1 MEINRKSE
9 YVVLAIIMISLMVS
23 IFIFVVFKDSNKIL
37 TIIATALLTL
47 SIAVGLWSQSFSK
60 IEPLGFSQFLMIITL
75 TCVISSM
82 YIANYF
88 GAENPAIIGI
98 AVGALVPKV
107 LNKNLPK
114 IRKLFSILLISN
126 K

>member
-1 MEINRKSE
+1 
-9 YVVLAIIMISLMVS
+9 MVS

-60 IEPLGFSQFLMIITL
+60 IEPFRFSLFLMIITL
-75 TCVISSM
+75 ACVISSM
-82 YIANYF
+82 YISDYF
-88 GAENPAIIGI
+88 GVENPALIGI
-98 AVGALVPKV
+98 ALGALVPKV
-107 LNKNLPK
+107 LNKNLSK
-114 IRKLFSILLISN
+114 IRKLFSMLSLSS